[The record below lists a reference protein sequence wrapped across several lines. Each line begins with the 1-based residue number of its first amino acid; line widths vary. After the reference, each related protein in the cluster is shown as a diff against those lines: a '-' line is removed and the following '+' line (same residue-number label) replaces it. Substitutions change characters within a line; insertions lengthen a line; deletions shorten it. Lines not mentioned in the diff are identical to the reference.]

1 MTLAV
6 KLLAATAALG
16 AAGTAALNLVDKRR
30 EAATEAAYPPV
41 GQIVMVGRTAIRAV
55 VMGEGPDLVLI
66 HGANGSI
73 RDTTVDFAPELARHF
88 RVIVFD
94 RPGMGYSDHTDPAY
108 ASAWTAS
115 AESPAEQAV
124 VLQAAAAQLGAD
136 KPIVLGHSYGGA
148 VALAWALERPDNI
161 AALVDVS
168 GASNPWPDPLDW
180 LYRVTGTAIGGALLS
195 PLLTAFISDGYVR
208 GVVDEIFAPQPPTPG
223 YGDVIGAG
231 LSLRRAAIRANAR
244 QVNTLLPHIRK
255 MAPRYGEI
263 HIPVEIIH
271 GDADTIVPL
280 AIHSIP
286 LERQI
291 AGAHL
296 TVLPGI
302 GHMPHHVAMP
312 DVIAAT
318 ERAAARAGLR

>member
-1 MTLAV
+1 MAV
-6 KLLAATAALG
+6 KLLAAAAILG
-16 AAGTAALNLVDKRR
+16 AAGTAALNVVDKRR
-30 EAATEAAYPPV
+30 EDAAEAAYPPV
-41 GQIVMVGRTAIRAV
+41 GQIVMVGKIRIRAV

-66 HGANGSI
+66 HGASGSI
-73 RDTTVDFAPELARHF
+73 RDMTFDFAPELAKHY

-94 RPGMGYSDHTDPAY
+94 RPGMGYSDHTDPVY
-108 ASAWTAS
+108 AGAWATT

-124 VLQAAAAQLGAD
+124 VLQAAAAQLGAE

-148 VALAWALERPDNI
+148 VALAWALERPNNI

-168 GASNPWPDPLDW
+168 GVSNPWPDPLDW
-180 LYRVTGTAIGGALLS
+180 LYRVNGTSIGGALFP
-195 PLLTAFISDGYVR
+195 PLLTAFISDNYVR
-208 GVVDEIFAPQPPTPG
+208 QVVDGIFAPQPPTPG
-223 YGDVIGAG
+223 YDDFIGAG
-231 LSLRRAAIRANAR
+231 LSLRRDAIRANAR

-255 MAPRYGEI
+255 MVPRYGEI

-286 LERQI
+286 LEHEI

-296 TVLPGI
+296 VVLPGI

-312 DVIAAT
+312 AVIAAVD
-318 ERAAARAGLR
+318 RAATRAGLR